1 MMLLSRLKLRGK
13 LILLLSMA
21 AIAVIGSIG
30 AGAAMMRQ
38 RMLDDRIDKLR
49 IAVDMTLS
57 LARGLEAETQAGTLT
72 REQAM
77 RRFVEQIHLLRYDR
91 GAGYLIVQR
100 DDDVVMAHGLDPKRE
115 GVVSTVRDASGR
127 TNGDQIRS
135 VLRDVDQAVISYPY
149 AKPGETVAKEK
160 FSVVAR
166 FAPWKIIVFSGSW
179 VDDVEADSNA
189 VLLRLTVVGGLILL
203 ATVLVAWL
211 INSDISGSLG
221 RLRQAMDRLSRGE
234 LEVAV
239 PGGERRDEV
248 GAMAQAV
255 LVFQDGMRTADRLTR
270 ERAEAEARAAAEK
283 REALSHMADAIETET
298 RTAMDQIG
306 ARTTALAVTAEAM
319 TASAS
324 RTGTSAESASTASSH
339 ALVTVQTV
347 ASAAEQLAASIKE
360 IGAQVGRSTEVV
372 GRAVQAGVETR
383 VTIAALNEQ
392 VARIGAVA
400 EMIGEIAAKTNLL
413 ALNATIEAAR
423 AGDAGRGFAV
433 VASEVKALANQ
444 TARSTQEITRH
455 IGEVRTAT
463 GASVAAVARIEQTIT
478 EVDAI
483 AGSIAAAVEE
493 QGAATA
499 EIARNVAETATAARQ
514 MTGRTDEVAG
524 EAKQTGQRAAEVL
537 ANTTALG
544 AAVSDLKQSVIRV
557 VRTST
562 AEVDRRASS
571 RHDVDVGCRVTVGG
585 QTHAARV
592 DNLSDGGAHVTGGP
606 TLPTGTRGMLSVDG
620 VGVPLPFTVV
630 DGEGGSLRVSFSL
643 DATAA
648 AAFHGTPARLA
659 GRRAA

>member
-1 MMLLSRLKLRGK
+1 
-13 LILLLSMA
+13 
-21 AIAVIGSIG
+21 
-30 AGAAMMRQ
+30 
-38 RMLDDRIDKLR
+38 LR

-211 INSDISGSLG
+211 VNRDIAGSLD
-221 RLRQAMDRLSRGE
+221 RLRTAMQRLSHGE
-234 LEVAV
+234 LAVAV
-239 PGGERRDEV
+239 PGADRRDEV

-255 LVFQDGMRTADRLTR
+255 LVFQQGMQQADKLAA
-270 ERAEAEARAAAEK
+270 ERVAAEAQAAAEK
-283 REALSHMADAIETET
+283 RAALTHMAETIETET
-298 RTAMDQIG
+298 RAAMDQIG
-306 ARTTALAVTAEAM
+306 ARTAALASNAEGM
-319 TASAS
+319 SASAS
-324 RTGTSAESASTASSH
+324 RTGASAQSATTASAH
-339 ALVTVQTV
+339 ALATVQSV
-347 ASAAEQLAASIKE
+347 ASAADQLAASIRE
-360 IGAQVGRSTEVV
+360 ISAQVSQSTMVV
-372 GRAVQAGVETR
+372 GRAVEAGAETR
-383 VTIAALNEQ
+383 KTIEALNEQ

-400 EMIGEIAAKTNLL
+400 DMIGEIAAKTNLL

-423 AGDAGRGFAV
+423 AGDAGKGFAV
-433 VASEVKALANQ
+433 VAAEVKALANQ
-444 TARSTQEITRH
+444 TARSTQEIARH

-463 GASVAAVARIEQTIT
+463 GASVAAVARIEHTIT
-478 EVDAI
+478 EVNAI
-483 AGSIAAAVEE
+483 AGSIAAAVEQ

-499 EIARNVAETATAARQ
+499 EIARNVTETAAAAQ
-514 MTGRTDEVAG
+514 EMTGRTDEVSA
-524 EAKQTGQRAAEVL
+524 EAKETRQRATEVL
-537 ANTTALG
+537 ANADALG
-544 AAVSDLKQSVIRV
+544 EAMNGLKQSVIRV

-562 AEVDRRASS
+562 AEVDRRDSV
-571 RHDVDVGCRVTVGG
+571 RHDVDLPCRLVVNG
-585 QTHAARV
+585 QTHTARV
-592 DNLSDGGAHVTGGP
+592 NDLSDCGAHVTGGP
-606 TLPTGTRGMLSVDG
+606 ALPVGARGTLSLDD
-620 VGVPLPFTVV
+620 VGFPLPFSV
-630 DGEGGSLRVSFSL
+630 RVSAGGTLRLAFAL

-648 AAFHGTPARLA
+648 AAFRGVAQRLA
-659 GRRAA
+659 QLRAA